1 MSSLLESLRRHRN
14 LVLVFISALLLP
26 LITNLASSWLELT
39 IGQTPNR
46 LTQLLAAGI
55 ALAVGLS
62 VLLRVLG
69 KQEPLELVPE
79 EERPPRFPGLI
90 VLVGVGRKDVE
101 PEKLSHNSAIEHHL
115 DCEEAGGEPV
125 RVCWLIA
132 TGGVKGSVPVAREV
146 RKRYES
152 RCDKM
157 ILHALNSAFDVQE
170 AYLLVR
176 RIYAEEAAKYG
187 LDAGQIIADFTGGTK
202 PMTAGMVLAC
212 REGRWPMQYMSGR
225 GGEIVSTPMLVR
237 FQPVEA
243 EAESEAA

>member
-1 MSSLLESLRRHRN
+1 MNLQDRLRRHRN
-14 LVLVFISALLLP
+14 LVLLFISALLLP
-26 LITNLASSWLELT
+26 LITELASSWLELT

-46 LTQLLAAGI
+46 LMQLLAIGI
-55 ALAVGLS
+55 ALAAGLS
-62 VLLRVLG
+62 MLLMALG

-79 EERPPRFPGLI
+79 EERPPCFPGLI
-90 VLVGVGRKDVE
+90 VLVGVGRRDVK
-101 PEKLSHNSAIEHHL
+101 PEKLSHNSAIEYHL

-152 RCDKM
+152 RCDKV
-157 ILHALNSAFDVQE
+157 IVHALNSPFDVQE

-176 RIYAEEAAKYG
+176 RIYTEEAAEHG
-187 LDAGQIIADFTGGTK
+187 LAPEQVIADFTGGTK

-212 REGRWPMQYMSGR
+212 RDGRRPMQYMSGR
-225 GGEIVSTPMLVR
+225 EGEIVSTPMLVR
-237 FQPVEA
+237 FRSA
-243 EAESEAA
+243 EAESDVT

>member
-1 MSSLLESLRRHRN
+1 MTWQDRLRRHRN
-14 LVLVFISALLLP
+14 LVLLLISGLLAP
-26 LITNLASSWLELT
+26 LITNLASSWLEMT
-39 IGQTPNR
+39 IGRTPNR
-46 LTQLLAAGI
+46 LMQLLAIGV
-55 ALAVGLS
+55 ALIVGLW
-62 VLLRVLG
+62 VLHLVLG

-79 EERPPRFPGLI
+79 EERPPAFPGLI
-90 VLVGVGRKDVE
+90 VLVGTGRKDTN
-101 PEKLSHNSAIEHHL
+101 PEKLSHNQAVEYHL
-115 DCEEAGGEPV
+115 TCEEAGGETL

-157 ILHALNSAFDVQE
+157 ILHTLNSAFDVQE
-170 AYLLVR
+170 TYLLVR
-176 RIYAEEAAKYG
+176 RIYAEEAAEHG
-187 LDAGQIIADFTGGTK
+187 LDADQIIADFTGGTK

-225 GGEIVSTPMLVR
+225 EGEIVSTPMLVR
-237 FQPVEA
+237 FRSA